1 MMLRSQRQLSRQF
14 WELFVALPEELQS
27 EIMFKQMDIEGA
39 SMLRLVSPLF
49 RDTFRLSDAIQY
61 VDLCMSNL
69 VDIYGK
75 MDAVEVVLTL
85 LPLLKLLKLETLETL
100 LETLEVTIVLTE
112 YAPPIDVFLQYSH
125 ILLNGLFA
133 QLAQSVNGRYYTR
146 YNYIH
151 IVEMRTAK
159 DVHIRIHI
167 ISNGGNGGNGGRRV
181 TINGELIGLRIS
193 PTA

>member
-61 VDLCMSNL
+61 VDLFMSNL
-69 VDIYGK
+69 VDVYGK
-75 MDAVEVVLTL
+75 MDAVEVVLV
-85 LPLLKLLKLETLETL
+85 PLLKLGPLLPLEV
-100 LETLEVTIVLTE
+100 LEVTIVLTE
-112 YAPPIDVFLQYSH
+112 YAPPIEVFLQYSH

-167 ISNGGNGGNGGRRV
+167 ISNGGNGGNGGSGGNGGRRV